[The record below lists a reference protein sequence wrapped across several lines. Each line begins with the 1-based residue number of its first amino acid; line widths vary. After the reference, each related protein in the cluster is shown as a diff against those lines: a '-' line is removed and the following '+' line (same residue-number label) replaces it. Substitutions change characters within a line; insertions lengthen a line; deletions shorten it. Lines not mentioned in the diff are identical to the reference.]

1 MANAKT
7 RDARAGFA
15 IFLQHQG
22 NIELE
27 AINMRLE
34 KSGYGP
40 VSPRMVTHYRNLVR
54 AGFNRYISI
63 NRFDVARASRAYEN
77 MSSLGRYRYR
87 SVSQPVNMIFMKNDR
102 LFQTQG
108 LMVEVSDVGAVIE
121 ISENAA
127 LDELRTFRPAYRDAV
142 ILHHED
148 RSDAIKGRLMEVDL
162 ERSPAI
168 VEVEHSSLT
177 SIADIDNAN
186 LLSTRL
192 FRFTLVSE
200 QDSEITFDVLGR
212 RLHHFFDILEGLR
225 SLLNEAGRYSD
236 QYTYAPP
243 PVIEEVR
250 LSSPAHLALQIAPE
264 LVSLVSWPLIG
275 GILIASLRKQWH
287 QATLSKKQGRLAD
300 VELEIRQ
307 LELDSKRQEAELRA
321 AVIDNVRNQLPEST
335 ISDDQMGKIIDAYVL
350 PSSRALGRA
359 EVQAIDIQPS
369 ETSDVKHEND
379 EADSYGDSH
388 KGYS

>member
-15 IFLQHQG
+15 IFLQQQG
-22 NIELE
+22 GIELE

-40 VSPRMVTHYRNLVR
+40 VSPRMVTHYRNLIK

-102 LFQTQG
+102 LLQTQG
-108 LMVEVSDVGAVIE
+108 HIIKISDVGAVIE
-121 ISENAA
+121 IPENVA
-127 LDELRTFRPAYRDAV
+127 LHELRTFRPAHRDTV
-142 ILHHED
+142 ILHYTN
-148 RSDAIKGRLMEVDL
+148 RSDAVKSRVMEVDL

-177 SIADIDNAN
+177 SIADIDSAS

-192 FRFTLVSE
+192 FRFTLVPE
-200 QDSEITFDVLGR
+200 HDSEITFDVLGR

-225 SLLNEAGRYSD
+225 ALLNEAGRSSD

-287 QATLSKKQGRLAD
+287 QATLSKKQGKLAD
-300 VELEIRQ
+300 VELEIRE
-307 LELDSKRQEAELRA
+307 LELNVKRQEAELKA
-321 AVIDNVRNQLPEST
+321 ELIDNVRAQLPEST
-335 ISDDQMGKIIDAYVL
+335 ISDDQLGKIIDAYVL

-359 EVQAIDIQPS
+359 EIHTIDVESPEI
-369 ETSDVKHEND
+369 SDVKHGND
-379 EADSYGDSH
+379 EPDSFDHSH
-388 KGYS
+388 KGSD